1 MERRC
6 GSACRESKRR
16 ARRGG
21 SSPLLPCPPLAGPS
35 CPGDPGHNRTAES
48 TVKGRGG
55 ARMPWGRVG
64 PAHTQRERTKT
75 SEGEEERNTEESTYN
90 RKQRNFTCSVVLMH
104 QSTDRERDRQM
115 ERRRACEKT
124 WIVTLIWRS
133 TASCPALAFWK
144 EHRDQR
150 CSDSASAVRG
160 GGVRLNRKSHRRGG
174 ASARSG
180 PCCSEVMGREPKN
193 PPLLPLPA
201 SSRSPRSHTGAPTL
215 KESLPTLRKIFLR
228 KTSNTKPSRENS
240 GYRLSLQKPTLRFS
254 RRSRR

>member
-1 MERRC
+1 
-6 GSACRESKRR
+6 
-16 ARRGG
+16 
-21 SSPLLPCPPLAGPS
+21 
-35 CPGDPGHNRTAES
+35 
-48 TVKGRGG
+48 
-55 ARMPWGRVG
+55 MPWGRVG

-144 EHRDQR
+144 ERRDQR

-215 KESLPTLRKIFLR
+215 KESPTNSPQNISEENVQHKTQQAKLGVPALSAKTHSAVLPPELPLAERRLVSLFLPNQPQ
-228 KTSNTKPSRENS
+228 TPCS
-240 GYRLSLQKPTLRFS
+240 
-254 RRSRR
+254 